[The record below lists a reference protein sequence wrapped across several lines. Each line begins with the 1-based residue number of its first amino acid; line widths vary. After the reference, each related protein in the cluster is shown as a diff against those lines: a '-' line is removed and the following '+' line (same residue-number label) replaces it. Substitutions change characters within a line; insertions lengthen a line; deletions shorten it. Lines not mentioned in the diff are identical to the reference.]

1 MRNQLSHR
9 GHPLHPS
16 SIRDVRSL
24 LRSRFLNSLNDLH
37 VGILTKNKRVGSN
50 PNISTALNPSGEAM
64 TSFRF
69 VMRLRLVINN
79 ERMGGD
85 KYLRFPKVLSNQER
99 IHNCSQT
106 SLFFMKKKDT
116 LIHGCVSN
124 ASRCTK

>member
-1 MRNQLSHR
+1 MRNQLPHR

-24 LRSRFLNSLNDLH
+24 LRIRFLNSLNDLH

-85 KYLRFPKVLSNQER
+85 KYLGFPKVLSNQER
-99 IHNCSQT
+99 IHNCFLT
-106 SLFFMKKKDT
+106 PLFFMKKKDN